1 MNDEEMNESG
11 KYLRLLYSHL
21 NKRIKAR
28 SALLRLSLPGLLSQR
43 PGVKAQR
50 GRGSGPTGASAW
62 SGHLG
67 RTQRE
72 RPLRVFVQRIL
83 KVMWD
88 GYYHAALRRGMPCH
102 AAAFGA
108 GVSDAVLLKKK

>member
-62 SGHLG
+62 SGHLN
-67 RTQRE
+67 RRWE
-72 RPLRVFVQRIL
+72 RKR
-83 KVMWD
+83 
-88 GYYHAALRRGMPCH
+88 A
-102 AAAFGA
+102 GA
-108 GVSDAVLLKKK
+108 RCWVSCLSRLVLSSFHQC